1 MQVNDISRIDR
12 EGTEVVIVASAFGA
26 DAIRRDGHAFWA
38 AASARAGADGFE
50 VRRELLANEA
60 DAQPGSLAQ
69 LGDRLRALGLWAVY
83 STPATLFH
91 DDGSLDRAALEL
103 AIGEAAALNA
113 RIVKL
118 QLGGTERGVATDPAT
133 LDRLM
138 TGIAASKARVVV
150 ENGQLKAGGTIGAFD
165 ALFAAL
171 PEQSGLAMTFD
182 TGNWHWAE
190 QDPLDAARRLAP
202 HVAYVHCKA
211 VMGEGAR
218 RFAAAPANGDARFA
232 TLLAHL
238 PGDVP
243 RGIEYPFIPGADV
256 SLDADATRQVARI
269 AAF

>member
-1 MQVNDISRIDR
+1 MPISPSEAKR
-12 EGTEVVIVASAFGA
+12 TQVVIVASAFGA
-26 DAIRRDGHAFWA
+26 DAIRRDGHAVWA
-38 AASARAGADGFE
+38 QAAARAGAEGFE
-50 VRRELLANEA
+50 VRRELFARDS
-60 DAQPGSLAQ
+60 DAQPEALAR
-69 LGDRLRALGLWAVY
+69 LGEQIRASGLWAVH
-83 STPATLFH
+83 STPATLFR
-91 DDGSLDRAALEL
+91 DDGALDTDALRL
-103 AIGEAAALNA
+103 AIDEAAALGA

-118 QLGGTERGVATDPAT
+118 QLGGTESAVATDAVT

-138 TGIAASKARVVV
+138 SGVAASKARVVV
-150 ENGQLKAGGTIGAFD
+150 ENGQLKAGGTIGAFEK
-165 ALFAAL
+165 LFAAL
-171 PEQSGLAMTFD
+171 PARSGLSMTFD

-190 QDPLDAARRLAP
+190 QDPLDAAKRLAP

-232 TLLAHL
+232 TLLAQL

-256 SLDADATRQVARI
+256 SLDADAARQVARI